1 VEEGTKSLF
10 EEARAVFEAAIGAVV
25 PERLVRS
32 GVTRDGNVVRI
43 AGKAFDLGAFANVF
57 LIAFG
62 KASAGMAEALAGVL
76 GERLARGLVI
86 APGKPVEAAER
97 LEYLEASHPLPDE
110 KSVAAAKRAL
120 ELASGAGE
128 KDLVFVCISGGG
140 SALVCLP
147 AGAITLDE
155 KKSVTGSLLRA
166 GADIRE
172 MNVVRKHLS
181 GIKGGRLARAAHP
194 ATLINL
200 VISDVVGDDLES
212 IASGPAHWDSST
224 FGDARE
230 ILEKYGLW
238 DGSPASVRRRVER
251 GARGEEPETLKK
263 DDPVFAGV
271 HTFIIGNNLTALRG
285 ARREA
290 ERLGYETFILTAE
303 DRGEARHAAR
313 DYLGFIAG
321 VACSLEAAPKPFCFL
336 AGGELTV
343 TVKGKG
349 KGGRN
354 TEFVLASLVE
364 MEKEGI
370 DRLFCSSCAFP
381 EEGAGGS
388 PIVDRRSLDW
398 LVLSVGTDG
407 IDGPTDAA
415 GAWGDASVPQRAGK
429 LGLDPRAYLEDNDSY
444 TFFDKTG
451 NLIITGPTGT
461 NVCDARVFLLK
472 PR

>member
-1 VEEGTKSLF
+1 VEERTGSLAD
-10 EEARAVFEAAIGAVV
+10 EGRAISEAAVGAVL
-25 PERLVRS
+25 PERLVRR
-32 GVTRDGNVVRI
+32 GVIRDGNVIRV
-43 AGKAFDLGAFANVF
+43 AGETFDLAAFANVS

-62 KASAGMAEALAGVL
+62 KAAAGMAAALAEIL
-76 GERLARGLVI
+76 GDRLVKGLVI
-86 APGKPVEAAER
+86 APGRLAEAAGG
-97 LEYLEASHPLPDE
+97 LEYFEASHPLPDE

-120 ELASGAGE
+120 ALALKAEE

-140 SALVCLP
+140 SALLCLP
-147 AGAITLDE
+147 AEGITLDE

-181 GIKGGRLARAAHP
+181 GIKGGRLARAARR
-194 ATLINL
+194 ATLVNL
-200 VISDVVGDDLES
+200 VVSDVVGDDLES
-212 IASGPAHWDSST
+212 IASGPTHWDSST
-224 FGDARE
+224 FADARE
-230 ILEKYGLW
+230 ILKKYGLW
-238 DGSPASVRRRVER
+238 DGGPASVRRRIER

-263 DDPVFAGV
+263 DDPVFARV

-321 VACSLEAAPKPFCFL
+321 MACSLDAAPKPYCLL

-349 KGGRN
+349 RGGRN

-381 EEGAGGS
+381 EEGAGGG

-398 LVLSVGTDG
+398 LFLSVGTDG
-407 IDGPTDAA
+407 IDGATDAA
-415 GAWGDASVPQRAGK
+415 GAWGDASVPGRARK
-429 LGLDPRAYLEDNDSY
+429 FGLDPGAYLEDNDSY
-444 TFFDKTG
+444 SFFSKTG

-461 NVCDARVFLLK
+461 NVCDVRVFLLK